1 MAWSDVLFVA
11 RGGKAGRMDNFRV
24 MGGFHFYLKK
34 PASSPSLVAASEN
47 CNFSLLIAQVL
58 V

>member
-11 RGGKAGRMDNFRV
+11 RGGKAGRMDKFRV

-34 PASSPSLVAASEN
+34 PSSSPFLVAASAPKTAT
-47 CNFSLLIAQVL
+47 FSLLNFV
-58 V
+58 